1 MTDLTSSYGNRNR
14 PPLDPSLYVLEEDQ
28 LGFFRSQTGIDDEEE
43 LRAHVLA
50 VQAKAYEIYKYPC
63 IRSFSFLRLK
73 ISKFPG
79 YKQALKLG
87 RERPGAILLDI
98 GCCFGNDIRKAVQDG
113 FPVENVI
120 GSDLREGF
128 WDLGHELFKST
139 PETFPAAFVA
149 GDAFDPAFIAPREPF
164 DKVPD
169 DAAPALGSVKS
180 LTPLQGHVSAIHAS
194 AFFHLFDE
202 EKQLELAKEV
212 ATLLSPLPGSVIFG
226 IHRGLPVKGFRKGN
240 DGLRG
245 MFCHSPESWKE
256 VWDGQVFDK
265 GKVLVEAGVKQVER
279 GARYLPLVP
288 EDQARYLLWWT
299 VTRL

>member
-1 MTDLTSSYGNRNR
+1 MTDLTTSPYRDR
-14 PPLDPSLYVLEEDQ
+14 PPLDPSLYVLEDDQ
-28 LGFFRSQTGIDDEEE
+28 LGFFKSQTGIDDEEE

-50 VQAKAYEIYKYPC
+50 VQAKAYEIYRYPC
-63 IRSFSFLRLK
+63 IRSFSFLRSK
-73 ISKFPG
+73 ISELPG
-79 YKQALKLG
+79 YQQALKLSG
-87 RERPGAILLDI
+87 ERLGVILLDI

-113 FPVENVI
+113 FPVENAI
-120 GSDLREGF
+120 GSDLRGGF

-164 DKVPD
+164 DKVPGN
-169 DAAPALGSVKS
+169 AAPVLGSMKT
-180 LTPLQGHVSAIHAS
+180 LTPLQGHVSAIYAS
-194 AFFHLFDE
+194 LFFHLFDE
-202 EKQLELAKEV
+202 EKQFELAKQL

-226 IHRGLPVKGFRKGN
+226 IHGGLSVKGLRKGN
-240 DGLRG
+240 TLPT

-256 VWDGQVFDK
+256 LWDGQVFDK

-279 GARYLPLVP
+279 CARYLPLP